1 MNVIEALEE
10 EVIGLGE
17 SIEKRKRLYPSVQ
30 VKEEIISLSVLQ
42 VDTEKLLS
50 ELKKGIDLRMTC
62 DCGFES
68 AACNFVFGIDL
79 QSCEHC
85 GNHVRVSV
93 ICPECGKERVIYQDR
108 KFEGD

>member
-30 VKEEIISLSVLQ
+30 IKEEIISLSVLQ
-42 VDTEKLLS
+42 MNTEKLLS
-50 ELKKGIDLRMTC
+50 ELKEGIDLRMTC
-62 DCGFES
+62 VCGFTS

-93 ICPECGKERVIYQDR
+93 ICPECGKERVVYQDR
-108 KFEGD
+108 RFEGD